1 MRAVTLALL
10 ACTAA
15 YAPPRRHNLRLRSVR
30 AVEAS
35 QPLAEPSQPSRLAAA
50 LRPTKGPLDADIA
63 AVALPAMLSL
73 VVFPVVGMVDTFFI
87 GRMGSAIALA
97 GQGAANAAFNFCFF
111 VLAVVPTLTAPRV
124 ARAAARGDQEAVRA
138 TARESLWIAG
148 AVGLCGTLALVGWP
162 RYFLRLVLPQNA
174 PAMAPAA
181 RYLRYRSLG
190 YLPALLSSTCFAA
203 FRGLLD
209 TTMPLR
215 ISLFYNALNAL
226 LDPILIFG
234 CGMGVA
240 GAALATAV
248 AESVGCIFYL
258 EALSKKLGGRR
269 LLPTFWRRPPAR
281 ATVKALAAGA
291 AAMQVRQIA
300 LNAAFGAATRSAQAM
315 DATGVMAAAYSIS
328 QQLWLL
334 AGVALF
340 ALQSSAAALV
350 PAALG
355 KGDTNALGKG
365 DTNATDQAQRV
376 ADRCLGW
383 GLYSG
388 IGLGLLQIACLPLV
402 RCFSPLPAVRAATRA
417 PTFLSALAQ
426 PINGVAFVAEGVLL
440 GLGAF
445 KFLAAQTAVG
455 ALVMMGLL
463 SRAKTLSQVIYA
475 ICWFNGIQAALSL
488 FHHVRLSPLAL
499 RTPVSKAPECAVVA
513 VDGGRPDLVCVVE
526 EEEEEAP

>member
-181 RYLRYRSLG
+181 RKDRAETSLG
-190 YLPALLSSTCFAA
+190 RKLMVVPKKSTADFRVWVISAGFTGFHLLW
-203 FRGLLD
+203 
-209 TTMPLR
+209 
-215 ISLFYNALNAL
+215 
-226 LDPILIFG
+226 
-234 CGMGVA
+234 V
-240 GAALATAV
+240 
-248 AESVGCIFYL
+248 
-258 EALSKKLGGRR
+258 
-269 LLPTFWRRPPAR
+269 
-281 ATVKALAAGA
+281 
-291 AAMQVRQIA
+291 
-300 LNAAFGAATRSAQAM
+300 
-315 DATGVMAAAYSIS
+315 
-328 QQLWLL
+328 
-334 AGVALF
+334 
-340 ALQSSAAALV
+340 
-350 PAALG
+350 
-355 KGDTNALGKG
+355 
-365 DTNATDQAQRV
+365 
-376 ADRCLGW
+376 
-383 GLYSG
+383 
-388 IGLGLLQIACLPLV
+388 
-402 RCFSPLPAVRAATRA
+402 
-417 PTFLSALAQ
+417 
-426 PINGVAFVAEGVLL
+426 
-440 GLGAF
+440 
-445 KFLAAQTAVG
+445 
-455 ALVMMGLL
+455 
-463 SRAKTLSQVIYA
+463 
-475 ICWFNGIQAALSL
+475 
-488 FHHVRLSPLAL
+488 
-499 RTPVSKAPECAVVA
+499 
-513 VDGGRPDLVCVVE
+513 
-526 EEEEEAP
+526 